1 MRAQSTKPYLVRAI
15 YEWCNDC
22 GYTPQLVVQVGGAVK
37 VPLQFVQDG
46 QIVLNISPMATNR
59 LQIGNDAVTFQARF
73 GGKAQEIYVPI
84 DFILAIFARENGEG
98 MAFEVSEGAELS
110 EVSGMPDAA
119 APAGLE
125 DATPAALP
133 SPPALAAV
141 TTSAVA
147 PEGAK
152 VQPFPVRNAAPG
164 PDDLPPEPPSG
175 PAGPAGPSGPGDRPR
190 LTRVK

>member
-22 GYTPQLVVQVGGAVK
+22 GYTPHLAVRVGGAVK
-37 VPLQFVQDG
+37 VPPQFVQDG

-59 LQIGNDAVTFQARF
+59 LQIDNEAVTFQARF

-98 MAFEVSEGAELS
+98 MAFELPEAAETS
-110 EVSGMPDAA
+110 DAA
-119 APAGLE
+119 ASADVGGAVPDGSYP
-125 DATPAALP
+125 TPV
-133 SPPALAAV
+133 LAAV
-141 TTSAVA
+141 TTPPTAA
-147 PEGAK
+147 EGAK
-152 VQPFPVRNAAPG
+152 IQPFPARGAG
-164 PDDLPPEPPSG
+164 PAQDDLPPEP
-175 PAGPAGPSGPGDRPR
+175 PAGPSGPGDRPR

>member
-1 MRAQSTKPYLVRAI
+1 MGAQSTKPYLVRAI

-22 GYTPQLVVQVGGAVK
+22 GYTPHLAVQVGGAVK
-37 VPLQFVQDG
+37 VPSQFVQDG

-84 DFILAIFARENGEG
+84 EFILVIFARENGEG
-98 MAFEVSEGAELS
+98 MAFEVPDP
-110 EVSGMPDAA
+110 SGMPEA
-119 APAGLE
+119 
-125 DATPAALP
+125 
-133 SPPALAAV
+133 
-141 TTSAVA
+141 A

-152 VQPFPVRNAAPG
+152 VPANVQPFPARNAAPAQ
-164 PDDLPPEPPSG
+164 DDLPPEPP
-175 PAGPAGPSGPGDRPR
+175 PGPAGPSAPGDRPR